1 MLCLQEV
8 ERTDLDS
15 FLGFDMSRYAK
26 IESDLRTFR
35 ENCEFCGFFLLM
47 FAVQV
52 LLAKKCATDSEDR
65 S

>member
-35 ENCEFCGFFLLM
+35 ENCEFCGFF
-47 FAVQV
+47 
-52 LLAKKCATDSEDR
+52 TDVCGASASSKEMR
-65 S
+65 NRF